1 MTKQEEIIR
10 TPEQKEAFKA
20 YRASLKREEIRDGV
34 ITNIVK
40 KCPNLLNKEIVAL
53 ADAIL
58 KDENSQGVVI
68 EVDRELPECGISKFL
83 TGNSQPPGC
92 PFLKTGYVAWEP
104 LIEEGV

>member
-10 TPEQKEAFKA
+10 TPEQEEAHRA

-68 EVDRELPECGISKFL
+68 KAEDNSFVAECLRDSWEEIKEDMK
-83 TGNSQPPGC
+83 QA
-92 PFLKTGYVAWEP
+92 GYVAWDP